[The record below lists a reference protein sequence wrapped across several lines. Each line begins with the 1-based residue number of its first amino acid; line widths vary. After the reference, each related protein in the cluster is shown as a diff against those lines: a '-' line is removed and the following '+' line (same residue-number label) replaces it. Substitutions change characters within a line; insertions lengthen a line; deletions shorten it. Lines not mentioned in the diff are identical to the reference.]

1 MATNQKKQRVQQP
14 SHEPQ
19 EVEAVK
25 KLPRLKIE
33 HLLRVDPMSDNQSK
47 AFHGYHK
54 DKNLILSGS
63 AGTGKTF
70 VAMYLALKEVLEGN
84 GPYKKVVIVRSIVP
98 TRDIGFLPGD
108 EAEKKEAYM
117 IPYVE
122 ICNELFNDKRAFER
136 LQDHGQIEFISTS
149 FIRGTTLNN
158 CIIIL
163 DEMQNC
169 VFRELDTVITRVGS
183 RARFIMCGDYYQSDF
198 DKKTDKEGV
207 LNFLKIV
214 DAMKAFTHVEFT
226 WADIVRSDFVR
237 DYIVTKETMK
247 IS

>member
-1 MATNQKKQRVQQP
+1 MTK
-14 SHEPQ
+14 PQ
-19 EVEAVK
+19 TQTVETTTAIK
-25 KLPRLKIE
+25 KLPRLKAE
-33 HLLRVDPMSDNQSK
+33 HLQRVDPLSDNQSK

-54 DKNLILSGS
+54 GKNLVLSGS

-70 VAMYLALKEVLEGN
+70 IAMYLALREVLEKDS
-84 GPYKKVVIVRSIVP
+84 PYKKVVIVRSIVP

-108 EAEKKEAYM
+108 EEEKKEAYM
-117 IPYVE
+117 LPYIE
-122 ICNELFNDKRAFER
+122 ICHELFNDKLAFKK
-136 LQDHGQIEFISTS
+136 LQDHDQIEFLSTS
-149 FIRGTTLNN
+149 FIRGTTLNDA
-158 CIIIL
+158 IIIL

-183 RARFIMCGDYYQSDF
+183 RAKFIMCGDYYQSDF
-198 DKKTDKEGV
+198 DKDKDRIGI

-214 DAMKAFTHVEFT
+214 DSMNSFAHVEFT

-237 DYIVTKETMK
+237 DYIVTKESLK

>member
-1 MATNQKKQRVQQP
+1 MAPKAKVASTEAPKL
-14 SHEPQ
+14 
-19 EVEAVK
+19 EVA

-33 HLLRVDPMSDNQSK
+33 HLQRVDPLTDNQSK

-70 VAMYLALKEVLEGN
+70 VAMYLALREVLEGKSS
-84 GPYKKVVIVRSIVP
+84 YKKVVIVRSIVP

-108 EAEKKEAYM
+108 EQEKKEVYM
-117 IPYVE
+117 LPYIE
-122 ICNELFNDKRAFER
+122 ICNELFNDKQAFQR
-136 LQDHGQIEFISTS
+136 LQDNGQIEFLTTS

-158 CIIIL
+158 CVIIL

-169 VFRELDTVITRVGS
+169 VFRELDTVITRVGA

-198 DKKTDKEGV
+198 DKKSDKEGV

-214 DAMKAFTHVEFT
+214 NSMNSFTSVEFT

-237 DYIVTKETMK
+237 DYIVTKETLK

>member
-1 MATNQKKQRVQQP
+1 MTKTQTQP
-14 SHEPQ
+14 QSELT
-19 EVEAVK
+19 VK
-25 KLPRLKIE
+25 KLPKLKIE
-33 HLLRVDPMSDNQSK
+33 HLKRVDPLTDNQSK

-54 DKNLILSGS
+54 GRNLILSGS

-70 VAMYLALKEVLEGN
+70 IAMYLALREVLEGK

-108 EAEKKEAYM
+108 EQEKKEVYM
-117 IPYVE
+117 LPYID
-122 ICNELFNDKRAFER
+122 ICTELFGEKTAFQR
-136 LQDHGQIEFISTS
+136 LFDNGQIEFLTTS

-158 CIIIL
+158 AIIIL

-169 VFRELDTVITRVGS
+169 VFRELDTVITRVGQT
-183 RARFIMCGDYYQSDF
+183 AKFIMCGDYYQSDF
-198 DKKTDKEGV
+198 DKKSDREGI

-214 DAMKAFTHVEFT
+214 NSMNSFTSIEFA

-237 DYIVTKETMK
+237 DYIVTKESLK

>member
-1 MATNQKKQRVQQP
+1 MTKPQTQP
-14 SHEPQ
+14 QTEL
-19 EVEAVK
+19 AVK
-25 KLPRLKIE
+25 KLPKLKIE
-33 HLLRVDPMSDNQSK
+33 HLQRVDPLTDNQSK
-47 AFHGYHK
+47 AFHAYHK

-70 VAMYLALKEVLEGN
+70 IAMYLALREVLEGK

-108 EAEKKEAYM
+108 EQEKKEVYM
-117 IPYVE
+117 LPYID
-122 ICNELFNDKRAFER
+122 ICQELFGDKNAFQR
-136 LQDHGQIEFISTS
+136 LFDNGQIEFLTTS

-158 CIIIL
+158 AIIIL

-169 VFRELDTVITRVGS
+169 VFRELDTVITRVGQ
-183 RARFIMCGDYYQSDF
+183 RAKFIMCGDYYQSDF
-198 DKKTDKEGV
+198 DKKTDREGI

-214 DAMKAFTHVEFT
+214 NSMNSFASIEFA

-237 DYIVTKETMK
+237 DYIVTKESLK

>member
-1 MATNQKKQRVQQP
+1 MTKQNT
-14 SHEPQ
+14 S
-19 EVEAVK
+19 VETTTAIK
-25 KLPRLKIE
+25 KLPRLKAE
-33 HLLRVDPMSDNQSK
+33 HLQRVDPLSDNQSK

-54 DKNLILSGS
+54 GKNLVLSGS

-70 VAMYLALKEVLEGN
+70 IAMYLALREVLEKDS
-84 GPYKKVVIVRSIVP
+84 PYKKVVIIRSIVP

-108 EAEKKEAYM
+108 EEEKKEAYM
-117 IPYVE
+117 LPYIE
-122 ICNELFNDKRAFER
+122 ICHELFNDKLAFKK
-136 LQDHGQIEFISTS
+136 LQDHDQIEFLSTS
-149 FIRGTTLNN
+149 FIRGTTLNDA
-158 CIIIL
+158 IIIL

-183 RARFIMCGDYYQSDF
+183 RAKFIMCGDYYQSDF
-198 DKKTDKEGV
+198 DKDKDRIGI

-214 DAMKAFTHVEFT
+214 DSMNSFAHVEFT

-237 DYIVTKETMK
+237 DYIVTKESLK

>member
-1 MATNQKKQRVQQP
+1 MQKNNSV
-14 SHEPQ
+14 E
-19 EVEAVK
+19 EVVVK

-33 HLLRVDPMSDNQSK
+33 HLKRIDPLTDNQSK
-47 AFHGYHK
+47 AFHGFHK

-70 VAMYLALKEVLEGN
+70 IAMYLALREVLEGK

-98 TRDIGFLPGD
+98 TRDIGFLPGT
-108 EAEKKEAYM
+108 EEEKKEVYM
-117 IPYVE
+117 LPYVE
-122 ICNELFNDKRAFER
+122 ICNELFNDSNAFKR
-136 LQDHGQIEFISTS
+136 LQDNNQIEFLSTS
-149 FIRGTTLNN
+149 FIRGSTLNN
-158 CIIIL
+158 SIIIL

-214 DAMKAFTHVEFT
+214 TSMTSFVRIEFT

-237 DYIVTKETMK
+237 DYIVTKETLK

>member
-1 MATNQKKQRVQQP
+1 MQKNN
-14 SHEPQ
+14 S
-19 EVEAVK
+19 VEEGVVK

-33 HLLRVDPMSDNQSK
+33 HLKRIDPLTDNQSK
-47 AFHGYHK
+47 AFHGFHK

-70 VAMYLALKEVLEGN
+70 IAMYLALREVLEGK

-98 TRDIGFLPGD
+98 TRDIGFLPGT
-108 EAEKKEAYM
+108 EEEKKEVYM
-117 IPYVE
+117 LPYVE
-122 ICNELFNDKRAFER
+122 ICNELFNDSNAFKR
-136 LQDHGQIEFISTS
+136 LQDNNQIEFLSTS
-149 FIRGTTLNN
+149 FIRGSTLNN
-158 CIIIL
+158 SIIIL

-214 DAMKAFTHVEFT
+214 TSMTSFVRIEFT

-237 DYIVTKETMK
+237 DYIVTKETLK

>member
-1 MATNQKKQRVQQP
+1 MPKQQAQTQSETQV
-14 SHEPQ
+14 
-19 EVEAVK
+19 VK

-33 HLLRVDPMSDNQSK
+33 HLQRFDPLSDNQSK

-54 DKNLILSGS
+54 GKNLVLSGS

-70 VAMYLALKEVLEGN
+70 IAMYLALREVLEN
-84 GPYKKVVIVRSIVP
+84 ASPYKKVVIIRSIVP

-108 EAEKKEAYM
+108 EEEKKEAYM
-117 IPYVE
+117 LPYIE
-122 ICNELFNDKRAFER
+122 ICNELFNDKLAFKK
-136 LQDHGQIEFISTS
+136 LQDHGQIEFLSTS
-149 FIRGTTLNN
+149 FIRGTTLNDAVV
-158 CIIIL
+158 IL

-183 RARFIMCGDYYQSDF
+183 RARYIMCGDYYQSDF
-198 DKKTDKEGV
+198 DKEKDKEGIKS
-207 LNFLKIV
+207 FLKII
-214 DAMKAFTHVEFT
+214 DSMNSFTHVEFN

-237 DYIVTKETMK
+237 DYIVTKETLK

>member
-1 MATNQKKQRVQQP
+1 MTKSQTQT
-14 SHEPQ
+14 
-19 EVEAVK
+19 VETTTAIK
-25 KLPRLKIE
+25 KLPRLKAE
-33 HLLRVDPMSDNQSK
+33 HLQRVDPLSDNQSK

-54 DKNLILSGS
+54 GKNLVLSGS

-70 VAMYLALKEVLEGN
+70 IAMYLALREVLEKDS
-84 GPYKKVVIVRSIVP
+84 PYKKVVIVRSIVP

-108 EAEKKEAYM
+108 EEEKKEAYM
-117 IPYVE
+117 LPYIE
-122 ICNELFNDKRAFER
+122 ICHELFNDKLAFKK
-136 LQDHGQIEFISTS
+136 LQDHDQIEFLSTS
-149 FIRGTTLNN
+149 FIRGTTLNDA
-158 CIIIL
+158 IIIL

-183 RARFIMCGDYYQSDF
+183 RAKFIMCGDYYQSDF
-198 DKKTDKEGV
+198 DKDKDRIGI

-214 DAMKAFTHVEFT
+214 DSMNSFAHVEFT

-237 DYIVTKETMK
+237 DYIVTKESLK